1 MSVLIVRV
9 CHASQEPLKDR
20 MDVKVISVR
29 TDATVRSELA

>member
-1 MSVLIVRV
+1 MSAEIVGV
-9 CHASQEPLKDR
+9 CHASRQPLEDR